1 MLPSRSGRV
10 QLQGATGS
18 FLFVGMLC
26 YAALG
31 LAAESP
37 SPAPDANGKSL
48 TSIPLPVGQEAKGLV
63 LPDFNL
69 QGKMRAR
76 FEAGVAKRLDENHMQ
91 FSRLKVMT
99 FTEESRPDL
108 LIEMPVSSLDLTT
121 RVLESQARTS
131 VSRADFN
138 IVGDTMRFDTVN
150 RKGTLVGN
158 VKMVITN
165 GPALTG
171 KKPE

>member
-1 MLPSRSGRV
+1 
-10 QLQGATGS
+10 
-18 FLFVGMLC
+18 MLC
-26 YAALG
+26 CAAIG
-31 LAAESP
+31 MAAASP
-37 SPAPDANGKSL
+37 SPSPETKSKSL

-63 LPDFNL
+63 LPDFDL

-76 FEAGVAKRLDENHMQ
+76 FEAGAAKRLDENHMQ
-91 FSRLKVMT
+91 FSGLKMT
-99 FTEESRPDL
+99 TFSKENRPDL
-108 LIEMPVSSLDLTT
+108 LIEMPVSTLDLTT
-121 RVLESQARTS
+121 KIITSPARTS
-131 VSRADFN
+131 VSRADFH

-165 GPALTG
+165 EAAPAG